1 MIGLIIITNGNL
13 ALELK
18 SAMEHIIGI
27 QNNVAIFC
35 ITPDDDIDI
44 QKKNIQKTIKEIN
57 EGNGII
63 ILTDMFGGTPS
74 NLALNFLKPGS
85 IEIISGVNLPMLV
98 KIGQSR
104 DNSNILEVIQEGK
117 SAAQKYISIAS
128 EILSENNDNSYYN
141 NHWLIYLI

>member
-1 MIGLIIITNGNL
+1 MIRLIIITNGNL

-18 SAMEHIIGI
+18 SAMEHIIGT
-27 QNNVAIFC
+27 QTNVAIFC

-44 QKKNIQKTIKEIN
+44 QKNNIQKTIKEVN
-57 EGNGII
+57 QGNGVI

-74 NLALNFLKPGS
+74 NLALNFLEPGI

-104 DNSNILEVIQEGK
+104 NDDNILDVIQEGK
-117 SAAQKYISIAS
+117 VAAQKYISIAS
-128 EILSENNDNSYYN
+128 EILSENNNSS
-141 NHWLIYLI
+141 

>member
-128 EILSENNDNSYYN
+128 EILSENNNSSQ
-141 NHWLIYLI
+141 

>member
-18 SAMEHIIGI
+18 SAMEHIIGTQTNI
-27 QNNVAIFC
+27 AIFC
-35 ITPDDDIDI
+35 ITPNDDINI
-44 QKKNIQKTIKEIN
+44 QKNNIQKTIKEVDQ
-57 EGNGII
+57 GSGVI

-74 NLALNFLKPGS
+74 NLALNFLEPGI

-104 DNSNILEVIQEGK
+104 RDGNILEVIQEGK
-117 SAAQKYISIAS
+117 ISAQKYISIAS
-128 EILSENNDNSYYN
+128 EILSENNNSSQ
-141 NHWLIYLI
+141 

>member
-18 SAMEHIIGI
+18 SAMEHIIGT

-44 QKKNIQKTIKEIN
+44 KKSNIQKTIKEVN
-57 EGNGII
+57 QGNGVI

-74 NLALNFLKPGS
+74 NLALNFLEPGN

-104 DNSNILEVIQEGK
+104 RDGNILEVIQEGK
-117 SAAQKYISIAS
+117 IAAQKYISIAS
-128 EILSENNDNSYYN
+128 EILSESNNSS
-141 NHWLIYLI
+141 

>member
-18 SAMEHIIGI
+18 SAMEHIIGT
-27 QNNVAIFC
+27 QTNVAIFC

-44 QKKNIQKTIKEIN
+44 QKNNIQKTIKEVN
-57 EGNGII
+57 QGNGVI

-74 NLALNFLKPGS
+74 NLALNFLEPGN

-98 KIGQSR
+98 KIGQLRS
-104 DNSNILEVIQEGK
+104 DGNILEVIQEGK
-117 SAAQKYISIAS
+117 IVAQKYISIAS
-128 EILSENNDNSYYN
+128 EILSENNNSS
-141 NHWLIYLI
+141 

>member
-18 SAMEHIIGI
+18 SAMEHIIGT
-27 QNNVAIFC
+27 QTNVAIFC

-44 QKKNIQKTIKEIN
+44 KKSNIQKTIKEVN
-57 EGNGII
+57 QGNGVI

-74 NLALNFLKPGS
+74 NLALNFLEPGN

-104 DNSNILEVIQEGK
+104 SDGNILEVIQDGK
-117 SAAQKYISIAS
+117 VAAQKYISIAS
-128 EILSENNDNSYYN
+128 EILSESNNSS
-141 NHWLIYLI
+141 

>member
-18 SAMEHIIGI
+18 SAMEHIIGT
-27 QNNVAIFC
+27 QPNAAIFC

-44 QKKNIQKTIKEIN
+44 QKDNIQKTIKEVN
-57 EGNGII
+57 QGNGVI

-74 NLALNFLKPGS
+74 NLALNFLEPGN

-98 KIGQSR
+98 KIGQLRS
-104 DNSNILEVIQEGK
+104 DGNILEVIQEGK
-117 SAAQKYISIAS
+117 IVAQKYISIAS
-128 EILSENNDNSYYN
+128 EILSENNNSS
-141 NHWLIYLI
+141 